1 MAQIF
6 PTIENIER
14 LKVQPTEGEWFLLNH
29 LVDNLDDD
37 FEVYFQSFLG
47 ISRPDIIIMK
57 KGCGVAVIEVK
68 DWIPG
73 KYFIDEKNVWRLS
86 NNSQAIK
93 SPYQQVFSYKK
104 SMFGLY
110 ISGLLDNQIDNF
122 NFWKIVTPYVYFH
135 NYSKDDMNNLFLPIE
150 QRVEKL
156 RDEKNIWYKG
166 LTQDE
171 RKINETKYETGL
183 KYLDTKKHQFLRD
196 KNSISII
203 NTNESLLKITKS
215 FYFTKGNSLF
225 DLATYYEFKRVLQ
238 PPHHLLEQGKKIIYT
253 DKQSLFSESK
263 NEHAKI
269 KGVAGSGKTLTLAKR
284 AVNAHKRHNDHVLIL
299 TYNLTLRSY
308 IHDRVSDVRED
319 FNWGYFHITNYHQL
333 ILETLNTHEKQV
345 SVPDGVNAENY
356 FDQLFS
362 DINLLNST
370 DKDIYKFKTIL
381 IDEVQDYE
389 PEWIKNIRKHF
400 IEDDAEMVLFGDE
413 KQNIYERELEKD
425 STTRTPNGFG
435 TWKMLSKPIRH
446 KQYSYILELVKNFQK
461 EFLGKKYDID
471 KYEEGVK
478 SHQSDSQPLLDWEAP
493 KLGGKIFTYS
503 DNNVLK
509 ILTTIFAHV
518 KEQDLHSDD
527 FAIICSRIETIR
539 EIDHLVRNKYNQET
553 ITTFMSKEFMDTFY
567 SDLKWLYSGDDINR
581 NKKVQFQHHSGA
593 IKLSTTHSYK
603 GFESPTI
610 FLILSKRDHDEMVYT
625 GITRAI
631 SNIVIFVNED
641 SKYKT
646 FFESHLHLEQ
656 LAND

>member
-14 LKVQPTEGEWFLLNH
+14 LKVQPTEGEWFLLNY

-86 NNSQAIK
+86 SNSQAIK

-110 ISGLLDNQIDNF
+110 ISGLLDNQIKNQ

-135 NYSKDDMNNLFLPIE
+135 NYSKDDMNNLFSPIE
-150 QRVEKL
+150 LRLSKL
-156 RDEKNIWYKG
+156 RDEKNQWYKG
-166 LTQDE
+166 LTHDA
-171 RKINETKYETGL
+171 RVNCKSKYKKDLE
-183 KYLDTKKHQFLRD
+183 YLDNKKGQFTRD
-196 KNSISII
+196 KSIVGII
-203 NTNESLLKITKS
+203 RESLSKITKS

-225 DLATYYEFKRVLQ
+225 DLPTYYEFKRVLQ
-238 PPHHLLEQGKKIIYT
+238 PPYHLLEQGKEITYT
-253 DKQSLFSESK
+253 NKQSLFTESK
-263 NEHAKI
+263 NEHVKI

-308 IHDRVSDVRED
+308 VHDRVSDVREG

-333 ILETLNTHEKQV
+333 ILETLNTHEKRV
-345 SVPDGVNAENY
+345 KVPDDINAKNY
-356 FDQLFS
+356 FEKLFS
-362 DINLLNST
+362 DINLLDFI

-425 STTRTPNGFG
+425 STTRVPNGFG
-435 TWKMLSKPIRH
+435 TWKMLNKPIRH
-446 KQYSYILELVKNFQK
+446 KQYSYILELVKSFQK
-461 EFLGKKYDID
+461 EFLSKKYDID
-471 KYEEGVK
+471 KYEEGGK
-478 SHQSDSQPLLDWEAP
+478 GNDQQLLGWETP

-503 DNNVLK
+503 DGDIAK
-509 ILTTIFAHV
+509 IISVIFNHV
-518 KEQDLHSDD
+518 KENNLHSDD
-527 FAIICSRIETIR
+527 FAIICSRISTIR
-539 EIDHLVRNKYNQET
+539 EIDHIIKDKYNQET
-553 ITTFMSKEFMDTFY
+553 ITTFMSKEFMDTEY
-567 SDLKWLYSGDDINR
+567 LDLKRLYSEDDINR

-610 FLILSKRDHDEMVYT
+610 FLILSKHDHDEMVYT

-641 SKYKT
+641 SKYKS
-646 FFESHLHLEQ
+646 FFESHLQPGQ
-656 LAND
+656 LTYE